1 MSIYNKSWK
10 YANAAES
17 RKSGYLARK
26 FAKMAADKRA
36 AEKAE
41 AARIEA
47 ERIAQEEA
55 MRQVTPIKRASK

>member
-1 MSIYNKSWK
+1 MSIHDPRWK
-10 YANAAES
+10 YSNAAES

-26 FAKMAADKRA
+26 FKRMDTEKRA

-47 ERIAQEEA
+47 ERLAQEES